1 MNGPIVAKCLR
12 QAGQLLVAK
21 RDIRDAERSLA
32 AMAKSQRVLAERHT
46 ALGVERDA
54 LRDALFGLLADIRL
68 DTEHGAAIAS
78 QAALDAARD
87 ALHDWPL
94 PVVEAPRTAP

>member
-46 ALGVERDA
+46 EVAADRDVWMSRAKALYAACPADVRDEV
-54 LRDALFGLLADIRL
+54 LATLETIGR
-68 DTEHGAAIAS
+68 
-78 QAALDAARD
+78 
-87 ALHDWPL
+87 L
-94 PVVEAPRTAP
+94 PVVEAPRSAP